1 MALCVRVAAAL
12 REGEDASTG
21 GEPWRPSRVC
31 ELGAGTGAAGLTVA
45 RVLTGKTNDPRPL
58 VVLTDRDTAALEVL
72 ADNVAMN
79 APRTWARCVAQRLQW
94 DRRDERSAVLQRAA
108 NDDRMRSNTN
118 DDDLSDETSFVP
130 PLAKPYDL
138 LIASDVLTGSPMDD
152 THLLDTVTEL
162 LTGAGVGA
170 RLILAH
176 HSKQIREK
184 TNEALS
190 HRDFVDEDTYED
202 TGVDTDHDELDP
214 DPALTPFLNAAR
226 ARGFHTREFEPSA
239 SSSSFSFVRVFD
251 VFIPG
256 TVPGSHLAAY
266 GDAEANLELERVR
279 TETRAL
285 QTHMRERYAR
295 GWTPPEMPEVPT
307 MEPPK
312 EATRE
317 EDDLANKDE
326 AETTSKAGRSPG
338 AKKKKK
344 DAKKGDGNGG
354 GFCVVM

>member
-1 MALCVRVAAAL
+1 MAISVHQKA
-12 REGEDASTG
+12 
-21 GEPWRPSRVC
+21 
-31 ELGAGTGAAGLTVA
+31 
-45 RVLTGKTNDPRPL
+45 
-58 VVLTDRDTAALEVL
+58 
-72 ADNVAMN
+72 
-79 APRTWARCVAQRLQW
+79 
-94 DRRDERSAVLQRAA
+94 
-108 NDDRMRSNTN
+108 
-118 DDDLSDETSFVP
+118 
-130 PLAKPYDL
+130 
-138 LIASDVLTGSPMDD
+138 
-152 THLLDTVTEL
+152 
-162 LTGAGVGA
+162 
-170 RLILAH
+170 
-176 HSKQIREK
+176 
-184 TNEALS
+184 
-190 HRDFVDEDTYED
+190 
-202 TGVDTDHDELDP
+202 
-214 DPALTPFLNAAR
+214 
-226 ARGFHTREFEPSA
+226 
-239 SSSSFSFVRVFD
+239 SFVRVFD

-266 GDAEANLELERVR
+266 GVAQRNLELERER

-317 EDDLANKDE
+317 EEDIANKDE